1 MPALPRVPK
10 LPRVPELQRNRLLL
24 ALAAMVLLLAACSEP
39 LDDTNSSDSTSTSS
53 GSGSDPAADD
63 DDDPASEA
71 DSDSENGAGTDSGR
85 GDDTSTAE
93 RAETG
98 QGDDTGATE
107 DAKVETSTIPDDGS
121 IVWQHGGEPW
131 FLGAIPS
138 AAVAADTS
146 LDPIKIGMINQE
158 DTPIGSFPEVR
169 FAAEAAVNWINAELG
184 GVDGRPLE
192 FHWCISPFSPEQSQA
207 CAQEMVQEGV
217 VALVGGI
224 DVMSQG
230 SFPILEQNGI
240 PVVGGI
246 PAGLT
251 EQRSATSFTFS
262 GGSSGGLAAFMK
274 HAADNGAKKAVIAYG
289 EFDAFEVAAADY
301 GAVVGEYLGLDVKL
315 VRFPV
320 IAADFLPVL
329 NQAIDFEADAVVIAA
344 ADSSCVSIM
353 KTFKELEIEAQLYLV
368 GACAADHVI
377 EAADGANIGVV
388 FNSEGPADD
397 SDVEGTLFDEVT
409 NRYNTGPAQAAGTVG
424 FRGMMNLYA
433 VLVDLGGDHVTSEA
447 IIDKLRQSVDHES
460 FWGHPYTCD
469 GQQVPGLPA
478 LCAPQQTLFKMES
491 VGEVEF
497 VSGWIDT
504 AELFAASGAGR

>member
-1 MPALPRVPK
+1 M
-10 LPRVPELQRNRLLL
+10 PRVPESKPNRLLI
-24 ALAAMVLLLAACSEP
+24 ALTAMILLLAACSEP
-39 LDDTNSSDSTSTSS
+39 LDDADSTDSTSTSAS
-53 GSGSDPAADD
+53 SDSDDTATEHDADDADPTPAAD
-63 DDDPASEA
+63 SGSV
-71 DSDSENGAGTDSGR
+71 SDAETDSGT
-85 GDDTSTAE
+85 DTT
-93 RAETG
+93 
-98 QGDDTGATE
+98 QGDEPGTAQ
-107 DAKVETSTIPDDGS
+107 DAEVETDTVPDDGS
-121 IVWQHGGEPW
+121 IVWQHRGEPW
-131 FLGAIPS
+131 FLGTIPS
-138 AAVAADTS
+138 SAVAADTS
-146 LDPIKIGMINQE
+146 SEPIKIGMINQE

-169 FAAEAAVNWINAELG
+169 FAAEAAINWINAELG

-192 FHWCISPFSPEQSQA
+192 FHWCITPFSPEQSQV

-224 DVMSQG
+224 NVMSQA

-251 EQRSATSFTFS
+251 EQRSALSFTFS

-274 HAADNGAKKAVIAYG
+274 HAADNGAEKAVIAYG

-301 GAVVGEYLGLDVKL
+301 GAVVGEHLGLDVKL

-329 NQAIDFEADAVVIAA
+329 NQAVEFEADAVVIAA

-353 KTFKELEIEAQLYLV
+353 ETFKELEIDAQLYLV

-377 EAADGANIGVV
+377 EAADGANVGVV
-388 FNSEGPADD
+388 FNSEGPPDDADI
-397 SDVEGTLFDEVT
+397 EGTLFDEAT
-409 NRYNTGPAQAAGTVG
+409 NRYNNGPAQAAGTVG
-424 FRGMMNLYA
+424 FRGMMNLYG
-433 VLVDLGGDHVTSEA
+433 VLVELGADQITSEA
-447 IIDKLRQSVDHES
+447 IIDSLRQSVDHES

-469 GQQVPGLPA
+469 GRQVPGLPA

-491 VGEVEF
+491 VGEVEY

-504 AELFAASGAGR
+504 AELFAASGAGS

>member
-1 MPALPRVPK
+1 MPKVL
-10 LPRVPELQRNRLLL
+10 RVPELRCHRLLL
-24 ALAAMVLLLAACSEP
+24 AAVAMVLFLAACSEP
-39 LDDTNSSDSTSTSS
+39 ATDDAGNNQDDSTDVPAT
-53 GSGSDPAADD
+53 GSDDA
-63 DDDPASEA
+63 
-71 DSDSENGAGTDSGR
+71 
-85 GDDTSTAE
+85 
-93 RAETG
+93 
-98 QGDDTGATE
+98 DDTGNEDTDDADASTAAAPAAPGESNAPADTGTTAAPATPGP
-107 DAKVETSTIPDDGS
+107 SDDGS
-121 IVWQHGGEPW
+121 IVWQHRGEPW
-131 FLGAIPS
+131 FLGTIPS
-138 AAVAADTS
+138 AAVAADMS
-146 LDPIKIGMINQE
+146 AEPIKIGMINQE

-169 FAAEAAVNWINAELG
+169 FAAEAAINWINAELG

-192 FHWCISPFSPEQSQA
+192 FHWCITPFSPEQSQV

-224 DVMSQG
+224 NVMSQAA
-230 SFPILEQNGI
+230 FPILEQNGI

-251 EQRSATSFTFS
+251 EQRSASSFTFS

-274 HAADNGAKKAVIAYG
+274 HAADNGADKAVIAYG

-329 NQAIDFEADAVVIAA
+329 NQAIEFEADAVVIAA

-353 KTFKELEIEAQLYLV
+353 KTFKELEIDAQLYLV

-388 FNSEGPADD
+388 FNSEGPPNDA
-397 SDVEGTLFDEVT
+397 DVEGTLFDEVT

-424 FRGMMNLYA
+424 FRGMMNLYG
-433 VLVDLGGDHVTSEA
+433 VLVELGADAITSEA
-447 IIDKLRQSVDHES
+447 IIDQLRQSVDHES

-491 VGEVEF
+491 VGEVEY

-504 AELFAASGAGR
+504 AELFAASGAGQ

>member
-1 MPALPRVPK
+1 MPKVL
-10 LPRVPELQRNRLLL
+10 RVPELRCDRLLL
-24 ALAAMVLLLAACSEP
+24 AAVAMVLFLAACSEP
-39 LDDTNSSDSTSTSS
+39 ATDDAGNNQDDSTDVPAT
-53 GSGSDPAADD
+53 GSDDA
-63 DDDPASEA
+63 
-71 DSDSENGAGTDSGR
+71 
-85 GDDTSTAE
+85 
-93 RAETG
+93 
-98 QGDDTGATE
+98 DDTGNEDTDDADASTAAAPAAPGESNAPADTGTTAAPATPGP
-107 DAKVETSTIPDDGS
+107 SDDGS
-121 IVWQHGGEPW
+121 IVWQHRGEPW
-131 FLGAIPS
+131 FLGTIPS
-138 AAVAADTS
+138 AAVAADMS
-146 LDPIKIGMINQE
+146 AEPIKIGMINQE

-169 FAAEAAVNWINAELG
+169 FAAEAAINWINAELG

-192 FHWCISPFSPEQSQA
+192 FHWCITPFSPEQSQV

-224 DVMSQG
+224 NVMSQAA
-230 SFPILEQNGI
+230 FPILEQNGI

-251 EQRSATSFTFS
+251 EQRSASSFTFS

-274 HAADNGAKKAVIAYG
+274 HAADNGADKAVIAYG

-329 NQAIDFEADAVVIAA
+329 NQAIEFEADAVVIAA

-353 KTFKELEIEAQLYLV
+353 KTFKELEIDAQLYLV

-388 FNSEGPADD
+388 FNSEGPPNDV
-397 SDVEGTLFDEVT
+397 DVEGTLFDEAT

-424 FRGMMNLYA
+424 FRGMMNLYG
-433 VLVDLGGDHVTSEA
+433 VLVELGGDHITSEA
-447 IIDKLRQSVDHES
+447 IIDQLRQSVDHES

-491 VGEVEF
+491 VGEVEY

-504 AELFAASGAGR
+504 AELFAASGAGQ

>member
-1 MPALPRVPK
+1 MGVSRVPK
-10 LPRVPELQRNRLLL
+10 VLRVPELRCHRLLL
-24 ALAAMVLLLAACSEP
+24 AAVAMVLFLAACSEP
-39 LDDTNSSDSTSTSS
+39 ATDDAGNNQDDSTDVPAT
-53 GSGSDPAADD
+53 GSDDA
-63 DDDPASEA
+63 
-71 DSDSENGAGTDSGR
+71 
-85 GDDTSTAE
+85 
-93 RAETG
+93 
-98 QGDDTGATE
+98 DDTGNEDTDDADASTAAAPAAPGESNAPADTGTTAAPATPGP
-107 DAKVETSTIPDDGS
+107 SDDGS
-121 IVWQHGGEPW
+121 IVWQHRGEPW
-131 FLGAIPS
+131 FLGTIPS
-138 AAVAADTS
+138 AAVAADMS
-146 LDPIKIGMINQE
+146 AEPIKIGMINQE

-169 FAAEAAVNWINAELG
+169 FAAEAAINWINAELG

-192 FHWCISPFSPEQSQA
+192 FHWCITPFSPEQSQV

-224 DVMSQG
+224 NVMSQAA
-230 SFPILEQNGI
+230 FPILEQNGI

-251 EQRSATSFTFS
+251 EQRSASSFTFS

-274 HAADNGAKKAVIAYG
+274 HAADNGADKAVIAYG

-329 NQAIDFEADAVVIAA
+329 NQAIEFEADAVVIAA

-353 KTFKELEIEAQLYLV
+353 KTFKELEIDAQLYLV

-388 FNSEGPADD
+388 FNSEGPPNDA
-397 SDVEGTLFDEVT
+397 DVEGTLFDEVT

-424 FRGMMNLYA
+424 FRGMMNLYG
-433 VLVDLGGDHVTSEA
+433 VLVELGADAITSEA
-447 IIDKLRQSVDHES
+447 IIDQLRQSVDHES

-491 VGEVEF
+491 VGEVEY

-504 AELFAASGAGR
+504 AELFAASGAGQ

>member
-1 MPALPRVPK
+1 
-10 LPRVPELQRNRLLL
+10 
-24 ALAAMVLLLAACSEP
+24 MVLVMVSCSEP
-39 LDDTNSSDSTSTSS
+39 
-53 GSGSDPAADD
+53 ADD
-63 DDDPASEA
+63 DTGNDSGDSAQLPASASDDVGTPDDEDTSGEPD
-71 DSDSENGAGTDSGR
+71 DSDGG
-85 GDDTSTAE
+85 
-93 RAETG
+93 AETS
-98 QGDDTGATE
+98 TE
-107 DAKVETSTIPDDGS
+107 DAGDSYETDEDEPADPGDSAEAVADDGS
-121 IVWQHGGEPW
+121 IVWQHQGEPW
-131 FLGAIPS
+131 FLGTIP
-138 AAVAADTS
+138 ATAVTADSS
-146 LDPIKIGMINQE
+146 LEPIKIGMINQE

-184 GVDGRPLE
+184 GVDGHPIE
-192 FHWCISPFSPEQSQA
+192 FHWCITPFSPEQSQV

-224 DVMSQG
+224 NVMSQAA
-230 SFPILEQNGI
+230 FPILEQNGI

-251 EQRSATSFTFS
+251 EQRSAISFTFS

-274 HAADNGAKKAVIAYG
+274 HAADNGAERAVIAYG

-301 GAVVGEYLGLDVKL
+301 GAVVGEHLGLDVKL

-329 NQAIDFEADAVVIAA
+329 NQAIEFEADAVVIAA

-353 KTFKELEIEAQLYLV
+353 KTFKELEIDAQLYLV

-388 FNSEGPADD
+388 FNSEGPPDD

-424 FRGMMNLYA
+424 FRGMMNLYG
-433 VLVDLGGDHVTSEA
+433 VLVELGAGQITSEA
-447 IIDKLRQSVDHES
+447 IIERLRQSVDHES

-469 GQQVPGLPA
+469 GRQVPGLPA
-478 LCAPQQTLFKMES
+478 LCAPQQTLFLMES
-491 VGEVEF
+491 VGEVTY

-504 AELFAASGAGR
+504 AELFAASGAGQ

>member
-1 MPALPRVPK
+1 MGVSRVPK
-10 LPRVPELQRNRLLL
+10 VLRVPELRCHRLLL
-24 ALAAMVLLLAACSEP
+24 AAVAMVLFLAACSEP
-39 LDDTNSSDSTSTSS
+39 ATDDAGNNQDDSTDVPAT
-53 GSGSDPAADD
+53 GSDDA
-63 DDDPASEA
+63 
-71 DSDSENGAGTDSGR
+71 
-85 GDDTSTAE
+85 
-93 RAETG
+93 
-98 QGDDTGATE
+98 DDTGNEDTDDADASTAAAPAAPGESNAPADTGTTAAPATPGP
-107 DAKVETSTIPDDGS
+107 SDDGS
-121 IVWQHGGEPW
+121 IVWQHRGEPW
-131 FLGAIPS
+131 FLGTIPS
-138 AAVAADTS
+138 AAVAADMS
-146 LDPIKIGMINQE
+146 AEPIKIGMINQE

-169 FAAEAAVNWINAELG
+169 FAAEAAINWINAELG

-192 FHWCISPFSPEQSQA
+192 FHWCITPFSPEQSQV

-224 DVMSQG
+224 NVMSQAA
-230 SFPILEQNGI
+230 FPILEQNGI

-251 EQRSATSFTFS
+251 EQRSASSFTFS

-274 HAADNGAKKAVIAYG
+274 HAADNGADKAVIAYG

-329 NQAIDFEADAVVIAA
+329 NQAIEFEADAVVIAA

-353 KTFKELEIEAQLYLV
+353 KTFKELEIDAQLYLV

-388 FNSEGPADD
+388 FNSEGPPNDA
-397 SDVEGTLFDEVT
+397 DVEGTLFDEAT

-424 FRGMMNLYA
+424 FRGMMNLYG
-433 VLVDLGGDHVTSEA
+433 VLVELGGDHITSEA
-447 IIDKLRQSVDHES
+447 IIDQLRQSVDHES

-491 VGEVEF
+491 VGEVEY

-504 AELFAASGAGR
+504 AELFAASGAGQ

>member
-1 MPALPRVPK
+1 M
-10 LPRVPELQRNRLLL
+10 LQRHRLLL
-24 ALAAMVLLLAACSEP
+24 AVLALLLFMVSCSEP
-39 LDDTNSSDSTSTSS
+39 
-53 GSGSDPAADD
+53 ADD
-63 DDDPASEA
+63 DAGNDSGDSAQLPASASDNVGTPDDGDTSEEPD
-71 DSDSENGAGTDSGR
+71 DSDGG
-85 GDDTSTAE
+85 
-93 RAETG
+93 AETS
-98 QGDDTGATE
+98 TE
-107 DAKVETSTIPDDGS
+107 DAGDSNETDEDEPADPGDSAETVADDGS
-121 IVWQHGGEPW
+121 IVWQHRGEPW
-131 FLGAIPS
+131 FLGTIP
-138 AAVAADTS
+138 ATAVAADTS
-146 LDPIKIGMINQE
+146 LEPIKIGMINQE

-184 GVDGRPLE
+184 GVDGHPIE
-192 FHWCISPFSPEQSQA
+192 FHWCITPFSPEQSQV

-224 DVMSQG
+224 NVMSQAA
-230 SFPILEQNGI
+230 FPILEQNGI

-251 EQRSATSFTFS
+251 EQRSAISFTFS

-274 HAADNGAKKAVIAYG
+274 HAADNGAERAVIAYG

-301 GAVVGEYLGLDVKL
+301 GAVVGEHLGLDVKL

-329 NQAIDFEADAVVIAA
+329 NQAIEFEADAVVIAA

-353 KTFKELEIEAQLYLV
+353 KTFKELEIDAQLYLV

-388 FNSEGPADD
+388 FNSEGPPDD

-424 FRGMMNLYA
+424 FRGMMNLYG
-433 VLVDLGGDHVTSEA
+433 VLVELGAGQITSEA
-447 IIDKLRQSVDHES
+447 IIERLRQSVDHES

-469 GQQVPGLPA
+469 GRQVPGLPA
-478 LCAPQQTLFKMES
+478 LCAPQQTLFLMET
-491 VGEVEF
+491 VGEVTY

-504 AELFAASGAGR
+504 AELFAVSGAGQ

>member
-1 MPALPRVPK
+1 M
-10 LPRVPELQRNRLLL
+10 
-24 ALAAMVLLLAACSEP
+24 S
-39 LDDTNSSDSTSTSS
+39 
-53 GSGSDPAADD
+53 
-63 DDDPASEA
+63 
-71 DSDSENGAGTDSGR
+71 
-85 GDDTSTAE
+85 
-93 RAETG
+93 
-98 QGDDTGATE
+98 
-107 DAKVETSTIPDDGS
+107 
-121 IVWQHGGEPW
+121 
-131 FLGAIPS
+131 
-138 AAVAADTS
+138 
-146 LDPIKIGMINQE
+146 
-158 DTPIGSFPEVR
+158 PEVR
-169 FAAEAAVNWINAELG
+169 LAAESAINWINAELG
-184 GVDGRPLE
+184 GVDGRPPE

-274 HAADNGAKKAVIAYG
+274 HAADNGAKRAVIAYG

-353 KTFKELEIEAQLYLV
+353 KTFQELEIEAQLYLV

-388 FNSEGPADD
+388 FNSEGPPDD

-433 VLVDLGGDHVTSEA
+433 VLVNLGADGITSEA
-447 IIDKLRQSVDHES
+447 IIDRLRHSVDHES

-478 LCAPQQTLFKMES
+478 LCAPQQTLFKMET

-504 AELFAASGAGR
+504 AELFAASGAGQ

>member
-1 MPALPRVPK
+1 M
-10 LPRVPELQRNRLLL
+10 PRVPESKPNRLLI
-24 ALAAMVLLLAACSEP
+24 ALTAMILLLAACSEP
-39 LDDTNSSDSTSTSS
+39 LDDADSTDSTSTSAS
-53 GSGSDPAADD
+53 SDSDDTATEHDADDADPTPAAD
-63 DDDPASEA
+63 SGSV
-71 DSDSENGAGTDSGR
+71 SDAETDSGT
-85 GDDTSTAE
+85 DTT
-93 RAETG
+93 
-98 QGDDTGATE
+98 QGDEPGTAQ
-107 DAKVETSTIPDDGS
+107 DAEVETDTVPDDGS
-121 IVWQHGGEPW
+121 IVWQHRGEPW
-131 FLGAIPS
+131 FLGTIPS
-138 AAVAADTS
+138 SAVAADTS
-146 LDPIKIGMINQE
+146 SEPIKIGMINQE

-169 FAAEAAVNWINAELG
+169 FAAEAAINWINAELG
-184 GVDGRPLE
+184 GVDGHPLE
-192 FHWCISPFSPEQSQA
+192 FHWCITPFSPEQSQV

-224 DVMSQG
+224 NVMSQA

-251 EQRSATSFTFS
+251 EQRSALSFTFS

-274 HAADNGAKKAVIAYG
+274 HAADNGAEKAVIAYG

-301 GAVVGEYLGLDVKL
+301 GAVVGEHLGLDVKL

-329 NQAIDFEADAVVIAA
+329 NQAVEFEADAVVIAA

-353 KTFKELEIEAQLYLV
+353 DTFKELEIDAQLYLV

-377 EAADGANIGVV
+377 EAADGANVGVV
-388 FNSEGPADD
+388 FNSEGPPDDADI
-397 SDVEGTLFDEVT
+397 EGTLFDEAT
-409 NRYNTGPAQAAGTVG
+409 NRYNNGPAQAAGTVG
-424 FRGMMNLYA
+424 FRGMMNLYG
-433 VLVDLGGDHVTSEA
+433 VLVELGADQITSEA
-447 IIDKLRQSVDHES
+447 IIDSLRQSVDHES

-469 GQQVPGLPA
+469 GRQVPGLPA

-491 VGEVEF
+491 VGEVEY

-504 AELFAASGAGR
+504 AELFAASGAGS

>member
-1 MPALPRVPK
+1 ML
-10 LPRVPELQRNRLLL
+10 RVPELRCHRLLL
-24 ALAAMVLLLAACSEP
+24 AAVAMVLFLAACSEP
-39 LDDTNSSDSTSTSS
+39 ATDDAGNNQDDSTDVPAT
-53 GSGSDPAADD
+53 GSDDA
-63 DDDPASEA
+63 
-71 DSDSENGAGTDSGR
+71 
-85 GDDTSTAE
+85 
-93 RAETG
+93 
-98 QGDDTGATE
+98 DDTGNEDTDDADASTAAAPAAPGESNAPADTGTTAAPATPGP
-107 DAKVETSTIPDDGS
+107 SDDGS
-121 IVWQHGGEPW
+121 IVWQHRGEPW
-131 FLGAIPS
+131 FLGTIPS
-138 AAVAADTS
+138 AAVAADMS
-146 LDPIKIGMINQE
+146 AEPIKIGMINQE

-169 FAAEAAVNWINAELG
+169 FAAEAAINWINAELG

-192 FHWCISPFSPEQSQA
+192 FHWCITPFSPEQSQV

-224 DVMSQG
+224 NVMSQAA
-230 SFPILEQNGI
+230 FPILEQNGI

-251 EQRSATSFTFS
+251 EQRSASSFTFS

-274 HAADNGAKKAVIAYG
+274 HAADNGADKAVIAYG

-329 NQAIDFEADAVVIAA
+329 NQAIEFEADAVVIAA

-353 KTFKELEIEAQLYLV
+353 KTFKELEIDAQLYLV

-388 FNSEGPADD
+388 FNSEGPPNDV
-397 SDVEGTLFDEVT
+397 DVEGTLFDEAT

-424 FRGMMNLYA
+424 FRGMMNLYG
-433 VLVDLGGDHVTSEA
+433 VLVELGGDHITSEA
-447 IIDKLRQSVDHES
+447 IIDQLRQSVDHES

-491 VGEVEF
+491 VGEVEY

-504 AELFAASGAGR
+504 AELFAASGAGQ

>member
-1 MPALPRVPK
+1 MPRVPELPRVPK

-24 ALAAMVLLLAACSEP
+24 ALAAIVLLLAACSEP
-39 LDDTNSSDSTSTSS
+39 LEDNTGNDADDSADLSSSESDEDGDTDNADPGTEPDNAESSADTADDTSTN
-53 GSGSDPAADD
+53 D
-63 DDDPASEA
+63 
-71 DSDSENGAGTDSGR
+71 GAGTDES
-85 GDDTSTAE
+85 DTSA
-93 RAETG
+93 
-98 QGDDTGATE
+98 TGADGTT
-107 DAKVETSTIPDDGS
+107 DAVADDGS

-138 AAVAADTS
+138 VAVAADTS

-192 FHWCISPFSPEQSQA
+192 FHWCITPFSPEQSQV
-207 CAQEMVQEGV
+207 CAQEMVQEEV
-217 VALVGGI
+217 DALVGGI
-224 DVMSQG
+224 NVMSQA

-251 EQRSATSFTFS
+251 EQRSALSFTFS

-329 NQAIDFEADAVVIAA
+329 NQAIEFEADAVVIAA
-344 ADSSCVSIM
+344 VDSSCVSIM
-353 KTFKELEIEAQLYLV
+353 NTFKELEIDAQLYLV

-388 FNSEGPADD
+388 FNSEGPPDD
-397 SDVEGTLFDEVT
+397 ADVEGTLFDEVT

-424 FRGMMNLYA
+424 FRGMMNLYG
-433 VLVDLGGDHVTSEA
+433 VLVELGGDQITRQA
-447 IIDKLRQSVDHES
+447 IIDTLRQSVDHES

-478 LCAPQQTLFKMES
+478 LCAPQQTLFMMES

-504 AELFAASGAGR
+504 TELFAASGAGP

>member
-1 MPALPRVPK
+1 MGVSRVPK
-10 LPRVPELQRNRLLL
+10 VLRVPELRCDRLLL
-24 ALAAMVLLLAACSEP
+24 AAVAMVLFLAACSEP
-39 LDDTNSSDSTSTSS
+39 ATDDAGNNQDDSTDVPAT
-53 GSGSDPAADD
+53 GSDDA
-63 DDDPASEA
+63 
-71 DSDSENGAGTDSGR
+71 
-85 GDDTSTAE
+85 
-93 RAETG
+93 
-98 QGDDTGATE
+98 DDTGNEDTDDADASTAAAPAAPGESNAPADTGTTAAPATPGP
-107 DAKVETSTIPDDGS
+107 SDDGS
-121 IVWQHGGEPW
+121 IVWQHRGEPW
-131 FLGAIPS
+131 FLGTIPS
-138 AAVAADTS
+138 AAVAADMS
-146 LDPIKIGMINQE
+146 AEPIKIGMINQE

-169 FAAEAAVNWINAELG
+169 FAAEAAINWINAELG

-192 FHWCISPFSPEQSQA
+192 FHWCITPFSPEQSQV

-224 DVMSQG
+224 NVMSQAA
-230 SFPILEQNGI
+230 FPILEQNGI

-251 EQRSATSFTFS
+251 EQRSASSFTFS

-274 HAADNGAKKAVIAYG
+274 HAADNGADKAVIAYG

-329 NQAIDFEADAVVIAA
+329 NQAIEFEADAVVIAA

-353 KTFKELEIEAQLYLV
+353 KTFKELEIDAQLYLV

-388 FNSEGPADD
+388 FNSEGPPNDV
-397 SDVEGTLFDEVT
+397 DVEGTLFDEAT

-424 FRGMMNLYA
+424 FRGMMNLYG
-433 VLVDLGGDHVTSEA
+433 VLVELGGDHITSEA
-447 IIDKLRQSVDHES
+447 IIDQLRQSVDHES

-491 VGEVEF
+491 VGEVEY

-504 AELFAASGAGR
+504 AELFAASGAGQ

>member
-1 MPALPRVPK
+1 MPKVL
-10 LPRVPELQRNRLLL
+10 RVPELRCHRLLL
-24 ALAAMVLLLAACSEP
+24 AAVAMVLFLAACSEP
-39 LDDTNSSDSTSTSS
+39 ATDDAGNNQDDSTDVPAT
-53 GSGSDPAADD
+53 GSDDA
-63 DDDPASEA
+63 
-71 DSDSENGAGTDSGR
+71 
-85 GDDTSTAE
+85 
-93 RAETG
+93 
-98 QGDDTGATE
+98 DDTGNEDTDDADASTAAAPAAPGESNAPADTGTTAAPATPGP
-107 DAKVETSTIPDDGS
+107 SDDGS
-121 IVWQHGGEPW
+121 IVWQHRGEPW
-131 FLGAIPS
+131 FLGTIPS
-138 AAVAADTS
+138 AAVAADMS
-146 LDPIKIGMINQE
+146 AEPIKIGMINQE

-169 FAAEAAVNWINAELG
+169 FAAEAAINWINAELG

-192 FHWCISPFSPEQSQA
+192 FHWCITPFSPEQSQV

-224 DVMSQG
+224 NVMSQAA
-230 SFPILEQNGI
+230 FPILEQNGI

-251 EQRSATSFTFS
+251 EQRSASSFTFS

-274 HAADNGAKKAVIAYG
+274 HAADNGADKAVIAYG

-329 NQAIDFEADAVVIAA
+329 NQAIEFEADAVVIAA

-353 KTFKELEIEAQLYLV
+353 KTFKELEIDAQLYLV

-388 FNSEGPADD
+388 FNSEGPPNDV
-397 SDVEGTLFDEVT
+397 DVEGTLFDEAT

-424 FRGMMNLYA
+424 FRGMMNLYG
-433 VLVDLGGDHVTSEA
+433 VLVELGGDHITSEA
-447 IIDKLRQSVDHES
+447 IIDQLRQSVDHES

-491 VGEVEF
+491 VGEVEY

-504 AELFAASGAGR
+504 AELFAASGAGQ

>member
-1 MPALPRVPK
+1 MPRLPRMRKLPRVPK
-10 LPRVPELQRNRLLL
+10 LQRNRLLL

-39 LDDTNSSDSTSTSS
+39 LEDTNSSDSASTSS
-53 GSGSDPAADD
+53 GSGSDDTDD
-63 DDDPASEA
+63 ADPASEA
-71 DSDSENGAGTDSGR
+71 DSDSESGAATDSGS
-85 GDDTSTAE
+85 GDDTGAAE
-93 RAETG
+93 GTDTG
-98 QGDDTGATE
+98 QGDDTGAAE
-107 DAKVETSTIPDDGS
+107 GAEVETDTVPDDGS
-121 IVWQHGGEPW
+121 IVWQHRGEPW
-131 FLGAIPS
+131 FLGTIP
-138 AAVAADTS
+138 ATAVAADTS
-146 LDPIKIGMINQE
+146 LQPIKIGMINQE

-192 FHWCISPFSPEQSQA
+192 FHWCITPFSPEQSQV
-207 CAQEMVQEGV
+207 CAQEMVQEEV
-217 VALVGGI
+217 DALVGGI
-224 DVMSQG
+224 NVMSQA

-251 EQRSATSFTFS
+251 EQRSAFSFTFS

-274 HAADNGAKKAVIAYG
+274 HAVDNGAKKAVIAYG

-329 NQAIDFEADAVVIAA
+329 NQAIEFEADAVVIAA

-353 KTFKELEIEAQLYLV
+353 ETFKELEIDAQLYLV

-377 EAADGANIGVV
+377 EAADGANVGVV
-388 FNSEGPADD
+388 FNSEGPPNDA
-397 SDVEGTLFDEVT
+397 DVEGTLFDEVT

-424 FRGMMNLYA
+424 FRGMMNLYG
-433 VLVDLGGDHVTSEA
+433 VLVELGGDQITRQA
-447 IIDKLRQSVDHES
+447 IIDTLRQSVNHES

-478 LCAPQQTLFKMES
+478 LCAPQQTLFTMET

-504 AELFAASGAGR
+504 AELFAASGAGP